1 MNFYDVITKT
11 SQDKELKQICRKI
24 GGNLAEDLFQ
34 ELMLI
39 LLEYDK
45 EKLLSIYNKGYYKW
59 FLVKTLTNQFNSN
72 SSPFAK
78 KYRPKEIDFILTSNY
93 DHNID
98 ILIDK
103 IDKQLNKL
111 HWYDRELFKAYVE
124 SGSYRKLSKQTDI
137 PFNSISRTVNYVKTY
152 IRDHCN

>member
-1 MNFYDVITKT
+1 MTYLDVIIKT

-78 KYRPKEIDFILTSNY
+78 KYRPKEIDFILTSEY

>member
-1 MNFYDVITKT
+1 MNYLDVIIKT

-78 KYRPKEIDFILTSNY
+78 KYRPKEIDFILTSDY

>member
-1 MNFYDVITKT
+1 MTYLDVIIKT

-24 GGNLAEDLFQ
+24 GGNLADDLFQ

-78 KYRPKEIDFILTSNY
+78 KYRPKEIDFILTSDY

>member
-45 EKLLSIYNKGYYKW
+45 EKLLSICNKGYYKW

-78 KYRPKEIDFILTSNY
+78 KYRPKEIDFILTSDY

>member
-1 MNFYDVITKT
+1 
-11 SQDKELKQICRKI
+11 
-24 GGNLAEDLFQ
+24 
-34 ELMLI
+34 MLI

-78 KYRPKEIDFILTSNY
+78 KYRPKEIDFILTSDY

>member
-24 GGNLAEDLFQ
+24 GGNLADDLFQ

-78 KYRPKEIDFILTSNY
+78 KYRPKEIDFVLTSEY

>member
-78 KYRPKEIDFILTSNY
+78 KYRPKEIDFVLTSDY

>member
-1 MNFYDVITKT
+1 
-11 SQDKELKQICRKI
+11 
-24 GGNLAEDLFQ
+24 
-34 ELMLI
+34 MLI

-78 KYRPKEIDFILTSNY
+78 KYRPKEIDFILTCEY

>member
-24 GGNLAEDLFQ
+24 GGNLADDLFQ

-78 KYRPKEIDFILTSNY
+78 KYRPKEIDFILTSDY

>member
-78 KYRPKEIDFILTSNY
+78 KYRPKEIDFILTCEY